1 MVQRTKIRRIIKKT
15 ICKSIKK
22 EKKYYLCTRFLNL
35 WGIYTSYRRKL
46 FQGPPS
52 HQNQIMKQ
60 KLTTLLLLC
69 LCPIMAMAQKITVSG
84 SVQDATVA
92 NEPLPGASVV
102 LLAAKDSAKAAGI
115 NADLDGKFELPSVKA
130 GDYILRISYVGF
142 QTYYRNLTLQKSQKK
157 VDMGIIQL
165 KEDSKLMKEA
175 EITEKLAQLEMKADT
190 FIYNSEAFR
199 LQEGAMLE
207 ELVKKLPG
215 AELSEDGTLKINGK
229 SVSKIMVEGKEFFE
243 NDTKMAL
250 KNLPSKMIKK
260 LKAYDRKSD
269 YSRITG
275 IDDGEE
281 ETVLDLTVQKGM
293 REGWLINT
301 NLGYGTKDRYAA
313 QVTVS
318 RFLDHA
324 QYALVGNA
332 NNANGGWGGG
342 INENQM
348 AGANFA
354 WENGKPEFTA
364 GRFEIGGDVR
374 YSHRGTINTS
384 KTNSEMFLNNS
395 TSTFTNSMSHN
406 ESDNSS
412 LNASLRL
419 EWMPDSMTNILFRP
433 RFTHD
438 QSSSRG
444 HSTSVTFNEDPYNYM
459 TNPLEFY
466 DMEENKMVL
475 GKIGVNDNKR
485 ENSSEGNGNN
495 VSGNLQYN
503 RRLMKPGRNVTVRFD
518 AGYNNNENTSFSRNE
533 IRYFQQ
539 NRKDFTNQ
547 YNPSPSTSY
556 NYRGRLSYTEPIIG
570 ALIMQLE
577 YSYQYRYSDNDRS
590 MYSIDSLLSKFGG
603 YYTQEQLYLGYL
615 PGLDSLQYI
624 KNIENSQYAT
634 YKENNHEANLT
645 FRYNVGGNRLNFGVS
660 LQPQTTHMDYAKHQ
674 LDTSVVRHT
683 FNWAPRID
691 YRWKISDAGQLRIR
705 FNGRMSQPGMTQLLE
720 VVDSSDPLNIS
731 TGNSGLRS
739 SWSNQFNIFYNDYIV
754 DKQMGWAVNASFNQN
769 KNSISSA
776 TIYNTETGGRYSR
789 PMNINGNWDAGT
801 FLNFNTALG
810 EKKAFNL
817 HSNTN
822 LNYNH
827 RVGYMS
833 SNSDG
838 SDWGNIYNPNGTVNM
853 DRIFSLVPLNK
864 SITKQTNLGEN
875 LRLNY
880 RNDIL
885 EVSLNG
891 GFNYQHA
898 RNAVQQSAN
907 LDTWSY
913 NYGGEVVVLAPWGM
927 NLRTDIGQHSRRGFN
942 DASMN
947 TNELIWNAELSQSF
961 LKERKAT
968 ISLQWYDILKQ
979 RSNISRMIS
988 ATMRSDSWTNAIN
1001 SYVMVRFIY
1010 RLNLLG
1016 NKASR
1021 AQGGWNG
1028 GGGHGGWG
1036 GPGGG
1041 GFGGGR
1047 GRF

>member
-1 MVQRTKIRRIIKKT
+1 MIQT
-15 ICKSIKK
+15 
-22 EKKYYLCTRFLNL
+22 
-35 WGIYTSYRRKL
+35 
-46 FQGPPS
+46 
-52 HQNQIMKQ
+52 MKQ
-60 KLTTLLLLC
+60 KLATLLLLC

-84 SVQDATVA
+84 TVQDAAIA
-92 NEPLPGASVV
+92 NEPLPGATVV
-102 LLAAKDSAKAAGI
+102 LLAAKDSTKASGV
-115 NADLDGKFELPSVKA
+115 NSNLDGKFELPAVKA
-130 GDYILRISYVGF
+130 GNYILRISYVGF
-142 QTYYRNLTLQKSQKK
+142 QTYYRNLTLQKSQKN

-175 EITEKLAQLEMKADT
+175 EITEKLAQMEMKADT

-199 LQEGAMLE
+199 LPEGAQLE
-207 ELVKKLPG
+207 DLVKKLPG
-215 AELSEDGTLKINGK
+215 AELSDDGTLKINGK
-229 SVSKIMVEGKEFFE
+229 TVSKIMVEGKEFFE

-260 LKAYDRKSD
+260 LKAYDKKSD

-293 REGWLINT
+293 KEGWLINT
-301 NLGYGTKDRYAA
+301 NLGYGTKDRYSA
-313 QVTVS
+313 QLNIS
-318 RFLDHA
+318 RFMDHA
-324 QYALVGNA
+324 QYALVGSA
-332 NNANGGWGGG
+332 NNANGQWGGGG
-342 INENQM
+342 INETQM

-364 GRFEIGGDVR
+364 GRLEMGGNVR
-374 YSHRGTINTS
+374 FFHRGSTNIS

-395 TSTFTNSMSHN
+395 TSTFTNSINNS
-406 ESDNSS
+406 ESNNS
-412 LNASLRL
+412 NVDASFRL
-419 EWMPDSMTNILFRP
+419 EWMADSMTNILFRP
-433 RFTHD
+433 RFTH
-438 QSSSRG
+438 SRSNSLG
-444 HSTSVTFNEDPYNYM
+444 NSRSVTFNENPYDYMSDPLNH
-459 TNPLEFY
+459 Y
-466 DMEENKMVL
+466 DIEENKMVL

-503 RRLMKPGRNVTVRFD
+503 RRLMKPGRNVTVGFN
-518 AGYNNNENTSFSRNE
+518 AGYNKNENTSFSRNE

-556 NYRGRLSYTEPIIG
+556 DYRGRLSYTEPIIG
-570 ALIMQLE
+570 PLIMQLE
-577 YSYQYRYSDNDRS
+577 YSYQYRYNDNNRS
-590 MYSIDSLLSKFGG
+590 MYSIDSLLTKFKG

-645 FRYNVGGNRLNFGVS
+645 FRYNVGENRLNFGVS
-660 LQPQTTHMDYAKHQ
+660 LQPQTTHMDYEKHH

-691 YRWKISDAGQLRIR
+691 YRWKFSDAGQLRIR
-705 FNGRMSQPGMTQLLE
+705 FNGRMSQPAMTQLLE

-739 SWSNQFNIFYNDYIV
+739 SWSNSFNVFYNNYIV

-776 TIYNTETGGRYSR
+776 TIYNTETGGRYTR
-789 PMNINGNWDAGT
+789 PMNIDGNWDART

-810 EKKAFNL
+810 ARKAFNL

-822 LNYNH
+822 LSYNH
-827 RVGYMS
+827 RVGYLS

-838 SDWGNIYNPNGTVNM
+838 SSWGNIYNPDGSVNM
-853 DRIFSLVPLNK
+853 DKIFQNTTLGK

-875 LRLNY
+875 LRINY
-880 RNDIL
+880 RNDIV
-885 EVSLNG
+885 EVGLNG

-898 RNAVQQSAN
+898 RNAVQQNAN
-907 LDTWSY
+907 LDTWSF
-913 NYGGEVVVLAPWGM
+913 NYGGNIVIIAPWGM
-927 NLRTDIGQHSRRGFN
+927 NFSSDISQQSRRGFQ
-942 DASMN
+942 DKSMN

-979 RSNISRMIS
+979 RSNISRNIS

-1001 SYVMVRFIY
+1001 SYIMVRFLY

-1016 NKASR
+1016 NKNAR
-1021 AQGGWNG
+1021 MNG
-1028 GGGHGGWG
+1028 GGWG

-1041 GFGGGR
+1041 GGRGGGGWGGPGGGGGGGR
-1047 GRF
+1047 F